1 MNDLENKIKRAE
13 GLLCGLILKQP
24 EALDDY
30 NINKKLLSAEALF
43 YIGITERLL
52 AKGIEVIDEVAFSDE
67 VGSIPQ
73 LLEKYEVMGGYNTV
87 REMAN
92 VINVNSCRR
101 YYF

>member
-43 YIGITERLL
+43 YIGITERL
-52 AKGIEVIDEVAFSDE
+52 
-67 VGSIPQ
+67 
-73 LLEKYEVMGGYNTV
+73 
-87 REMAN
+87 
-92 VINVNSCRR
+92 
-101 YYF
+101 